1 MLDRLTVSDLALVER
16 AELTLGPGLNVVTGE
31 TGAGKTLLVDAVSLL
46 LGGKPDPAAVREGA
60 RVAVVEGEFRI
71 SAERRD
77 AVAALTT
84 EWGVEFDGET
94 LIVRREVQAGGRSR
108 AVVNQVAVTQ
118 GALAR
123 LGELLADLHG
133 QHEHQ
138 SLLRAEGGLEA
149 LDRLAALEPQRD
161 RFGEAL
167 AAWREAAG
175 ELARLE
181 DSLGTYAQRRDYLLE
196 AARELDEAG
205 LSAGE
210 AQSLAVE
217 SARLTHADRLLALV
231 ARARMEMSEGENP
244 ATDRIGVA
252 RHALEQAAAI
262 DASLEPIVLTLRE
275 AGIAANDAAQALS
288 AYGENLEADP
298 AALERVEARRDR
310 IVRMT
315 RKYRREVDG
324 LLEWREELRSELAN
338 GEDAEGARARSR
350 ERAGAAAEAMR
361 RAGEKLTRARR
372 AAASEWSAAITKELK
387 PLGLGTARLDF
398 VVEPREAGA
407 SGPNAHGA
415 DRVEMR
421 FAPNAGETGRPLQK
435 IASGGELSRVMLAL
449 KCALQTRDR
458 VDLLIFDEVDSGI
471 GGAVAQA
478 VGERL
483 RRLAEHRQVLCVTH
497 LPIIAALG
505 SHHVRVFKR
514 PQGSRTVTRL
524 DVLEGAERVEEL
536 ARMLAGD
543 RVTETTRRQA
553 RELLTPAGHPAQPG
567 PAAR

>member
-16 AELTLGPGLNVVTGE
+16 AELPLGPGLNVVTGE

-46 LGGKPDPAAVREGA
+46 LGGKPDPSAVREGA
-60 RVAVVEGEFRI
+60 RAAVVEGEFRI

-94 LIVRREVQAGGRSR
+94 LIVRREVQPGGRSR

-118 GALAR
+118 GALA
-123 LGELLADLHG
+123 
-133 QHEHQ
+133 
-138 SLLRAEGGLEA
+138 
-149 LDRLAALEPQRD
+149 
-161 RFGEAL
+161 
-167 AAWREAAG
+167 
-175 ELARLE
+175 
-181 DSLGTYAQRRDYLLE
+181 
-196 AARELDEAG
+196 
-205 LSAGE
+205 
-210 AQSLAVE
+210 VE

-231 ARARMEMSEGENP
+231 AKARAELGEGENP

-252 RHALEQAAAI
+252 QHALEQAAAL
-262 DASLEPIVLTLRE
+262 DPSLEPVVETLRE
-275 AGIAANDAAQALS
+275 AGIAANEAAGALS

-298 AALERVEARRDR
+298 AGLERVEARRDR
-310 IVRMT
+310 IARFT
-315 RKYRREVDG
+315 RKYRRDVPG
-324 LLEWREELRSELAN
+324 LIEWREELRAELET
-338 GEDAEGARARSR
+338 GEDAEGARQRSR
-350 ERAGAAAEAMR
+350 ERAAAAADAVR
-361 RAGEKLTRARR
+361 RAGEKLTKARR
-372 AAASEWSAAITKELK
+372 AAAIEWSVAITRELK
-387 PLGLGTARLDF
+387 PLGLATARLDF
-398 VVEPREAGA
+398 VVEPREEAA
-407 SGPNAHGA
+407 SGPGPHGA

-421 FAPNAGETGRPLQK
+421 FTPNAGESGRSLQK

-449 KCALQTRDR
+449 KCALQARDR

-471 GGAVAQA
+471 GGTVAQA

-514 PQGSRTVTRL
+514 AQGGRTVTRL
-524 DVLEGAERVEEL
+524 DVLEGADRVEEL

-553 RELLTPAGHPAQPG
+553 RELLAPSGRPALPG